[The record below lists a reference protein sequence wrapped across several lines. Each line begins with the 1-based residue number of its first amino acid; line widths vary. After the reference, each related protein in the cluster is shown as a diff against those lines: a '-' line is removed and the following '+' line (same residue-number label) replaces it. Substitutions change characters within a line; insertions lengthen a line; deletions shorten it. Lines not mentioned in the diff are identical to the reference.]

1 MNYYALNLG
10 GQELLILLL
19 ILLLLFGSTRLPKL
33 AKSIGSSIRELR
45 SGAEEGNMDD
55 MSRDAT
61 HLEAKTSDST
71 AKT

>member
-1 MNYYALNLG
+1 MNYYAFGLG

-33 AKSIGSSIRELR
+33 AKSIGTSIRELR
-45 SGAEEGNMDD
+45 RGAEDVSMDNV
-55 MSRDAT
+55 RPDAMR
-61 HLEAKTSDST
+61 LEAKTSDST